1 MGPQPWRSSGEGEPM
16 SFLPRVF
23 RGSITNTRELTR
35 YVASVTALCVAIAL
49 AVDVTNQ
56 LVFFVDWPTCLRS
69 WSITTVLVLA
79 LAVPISRVIGKA
91 QLELYRAKQI
101 AEALGRTDQLTGLA
115 NRRAFME
122 AVAEQKP
129 EALALVIVDI
139 DRFKRVNDSY
149 GHLAGDE
156 VIRSVAEAMAA
167 ELAEFGLV
175 ARVGGEEFAL
185 LVSNAPAEI
194 VEKRLAAFRE
204 RVAATP
210 VLTQGHAVQVTI
222 SGGVA
227 VRHAGESFEQLY
239 SSADRALY
247 AAKAAGRNRVLSAD
261 AVAVLIERGKFDGE
275 EPTVDRL
282 SRSA

>member
-1 MGPQPWRSSGEGEPM
+1 M
-16 SFLPRVF
+16 SFLSRVF
-23 RGSITNTRELTR
+23 RGSITNARGLTR
-35 YVASVTALCVAIAL
+35 YVAAVTALCVAIAL

-79 LAVPISRVIGKA
+79 LAIPISRVIGKA

-115 NRRAFME
+115 NRRALME
-122 AVAEQKP
+122 EVAAERP

-167 ELAEFGLV
+167 ELGEFGLV

-185 LVSNAPAEI
+185 LASAAPAEI
-194 VEKRLAAFRE
+194 VEQRLAAFRE

-210 VLTQGHAVQVTI
+210 VLTQGHAVRVTI

-227 VRHAGESFEQLY
+227 VRRAGESFEQLY
-239 SSADRALY
+239 SAADGALY

-261 AVAVLIERGKFDGE
+261 AVAALTERGRFESRDSGAG
-275 EPTVDRL
+275 RL
-282 SRSA
+282 PRSA

>member
-1 MGPQPWRSSGEGEPM
+1 M
-16 SFLPRVF
+16 SFLLRVF
-23 RGSITNTRELTR
+23 RGSITNTRELNR

-69 WSITTVLVLA
+69 WLITTVLVLA
-79 LAVPISRVIGKA
+79 LAIPISRVIGKA

-115 NRRAFME
+115 NRRALME
-122 AVAEQKP
+122 AVAEQRP

-156 VIRSVAEAMAA
+156 VIRSVAKAMAA
-167 ELAEFGLV
+167 ELGEFGLL

-185 LVSNAPAEI
+185 LVSNASAEI
-194 VEKRLAAFRE
+194 VEQRLVAFRE

-210 VLTQGHAVQVTI
+210 VLTQGHAVWVTI

-239 SSADRALY
+239 SYADRALY

-261 AVAVLIERGKFDGE
+261 GVAVLVERGKFDGE
-275 EPTVDRL
+275 ESTADRL